1 MKRSLICIVLIALAC
16 GVYAQK
22 TAFTV
27 NDALNVVSFSVQDV
41 TDDGTLLAITTN
53 TRRDRMNVD
62 HQRYGDPNYVSPS
75 FSRLVILNTATG
87 AQTPVVNEPLIVGSV
102 AWSPDG
108 SSLAYI
114 RYEEGRFRLNVYDLA
129 KKRVRRLNL
138 RTDREIASGSPIIWT
153 PDGKGVLLNFRD
165 HGWKEKGDSMFREAT
180 VGPVTVYD
188 GSRPFLKWDEIR
200 NFSSLVMTGV
210 VDVNSQAVTML
221 LKEERNGS
229 LRLSKDGRYLS
240 YAVTYPK
247 KTVYDGRG
255 GTDYELKYIEM
266 AKPDSARVL
275 VKKSERRVAVTWNDD
290 NSLYAY
296 VDSAKV
302 FVFGP
307 GMEKARRICRDTT
320 EVTKK
325 DTVKVRL
332 SVNRWSPDGSKILT
346 SSQNGYWLIDVESGK
361 MEDVYRFPEDRE
373 KEPALSI
380 TEWSPDGRYLYMTTS
395 ARDKWERGLVRYDL
409 VSKSFTELV
418 KDSNLYSG
426 WRLTAKGEKFI
437 YTISDGDMPADL
449 YVAGNE
455 LKDVKRLTDYNP
467 WVRERKISKSE
478 LIKYRD
484 SDGKEL
490 WGILYYPVDYEEGK
504 KYPLVCE
511 IYEGFFSNGFNYSM
525 QLFTNAG
532 YFALRPSVNLIQGYP
547 GEAWI
552 KGITSGINKLIDEGL
567 VDEKKLGVQ
576 GGSYGGYATS
586 LLITQT
592 DRFAAAINISGKT
605 NIVSFL
611 GDSPRIGTRNYSA
624 AENGQD
630 RIGQTLWEAPM
641 KYFATSAVLYA
652 DRIKTPHLLLTG
664 EGDWNVPATNSRE
677 LYYAMRRL
685 GKEVMWVNYVN
696 GGHGAGTASNE
707 ADFFDHWQRVFGW
720 YEKWFNKNGGR

>member
-62 HQRYGDPNYVSPS
+62 HQSYGDPNYVSPS

-87 AQTPVVNEPLIVGSV
+87 AQTPVVNEPIIVGSV

>member
-16 GVYAQK
+16 GVNAQK

-27 NDALNVVSFSVQDV
+27 NDALNVVSFSVQDA

-75 FSRLVILNTATG
+75 FSRLVILNTVTG
-87 AQTPVVNEPLIVGSV
+87 AQIPVVNEPIIVGSV

-108 SSLAYI
+108 SNLAYI

-138 RTDREIASGSPIIWT
+138 RTDREIASGSSIIWT

-320 EVTKK
+320 EVAKK

-332 SVNRWSPDGSKILT
+332 SVNRWSPDGSKILA

>member
-1 MKRSLICIVLIALAC
+1 MKRSITLFVLIALIS
-16 GVYAQK
+16 GVNAQK

-27 NDALNVVSFSVQDV
+27 NDALNVVSFSVRDI
-41 TDDGTLLAITTN
+41 TDDGMLIAGTTN
-53 TRRDRMNVD
+53 TRRDRLNVD

-75 FSRLVILNTATG
+75 YSKLLILNTNTG
-87 AQTPVVNEPLIVGSV
+87 EQTPVLNEPVILGSV

-108 SSLAYI
+108 SSLAFI
-114 RYEEGRFRLNVYDLA
+114 IYEDERFRLTIYDQA
-129 KKRVRRLNL
+129 RKRVRRLNL
-138 RTDREIASGSPIIWT
+138 RTDREIASGSSIIWT
-153 PDGKGVLLNFRD
+153 PDGKGVLLNFRE

-180 VGPVTVYD
+180 AGPVTVYD

-200 NFSSLVMTGV
+200 NHASLSMTGL
-210 VDVNSQAVTML
+210 VDINSQAVTML

-229 LRLSKDGRYLS
+229 LRLSKDGKYLS

-247 KTVYDGRG
+247 KTVYDNRG
-255 GTDYELKYIEM
+255 GAEYQMNYIEM
-266 AKPDSARVL
+266 GNPDSVRVL
-275 VKKSERRVAVTWNDD
+275 VKKSERRISVTWNDE
-290 NSLYAY
+290 NSVYAY
-296 VDSAKV
+296 ADSAKI
-302 FVFGP
+302 FINGP
-307 GMEKARRICRDTT
+307 GWEKPRRVGRDTT
-320 EVTKK
+320 EITKK

-332 SVNRWSPDGSKILT
+332 SVNRWSPDGSKILA
-346 SSQNGYWLIDVESGK
+346 SSQNGYWLVDVESGE

-373 KEPALSI
+373 KEPSLSV
-380 TEWSPDGRYLYMTTS
+380 TAWSPDGRYLYMTTS
-395 ARDKWERGLVRYDL
+395 ARDKWERGLLMYDMAE
-409 VSKSFTELV
+409 KRFRELV

-426 WRLTAKGEKFI
+426 WRLTKSGDKFI
-437 YTISDGDMPADL
+437 YTVSDGDMPTDL
-449 YVAGNE
+449 YIADNE
-455 LKDVKRLTDYNP
+455 LRNVKQLTDLNP
-467 WVRERKISKSE
+467 WMKERKISKSE
-478 LIKYRD
+478 LVKYRD

-504 KYPLVCE
+504 RYPLVCE
-511 IYEGFFSNGFNYSM
+511 IYEGFFSNGYNYSM
-525 QLFTNAG
+525 QLFANAG
-532 YFALRPSVNLIQGYP
+532 YFGFRPSVNLIQGYP

-552 KGITSGINKLIDEGL
+552 KGITAGINKLIDEGL
-567 VDEKKLGVQ
+567 VDENKLGVQ

-630 RIGQTLWEAPM
+630 RIGETLWEAPM
-641 KYFATSAVLYA
+641 KYFATSAVLHA
-652 DRIKTPHLLLTG
+652 DRIKTPHLILTG
-664 EGDWNVPATNSRE
+664 EGDWNVPAINSRE

-707 ADFFDHWQRVFGW
+707 ADFFDHWERVIGW
-720 YEKWFNKNGGR
+720 YEKYFNKNGER

>member
-62 HQRYGDPNYVSPS
+62 HQSYGDPNYVSPS